1 MLSKVFNRRWPLCL
15 RTRVYECH
23 FWERGFSKQ
32 DLLTNHIDRTH
43 DRPHPFQHCDQKFST
58 KEDLQLHIPV
68 HTRQSCPYCSQ
79 VFPLRNELLKHVAHA
94 HADEDLS
101 ESNAKCWP
109 EFAYHVHVRDGNAKI
124 SYQYFKGSSFDPFH
138 LLPFKGKL
146 WSSVHVVLFHV
157 CYYEITHLIIK
168 RTFWKDLFFNF
179 GIEALVT

>member
-1 MLSKVFNRRWPLCL
+1 VKSFKIEILHVIQCVTKRFHRQLNQSLREVRRNFYLCL
-15 RTRVYECH
+15 VLICYLCCQRYSTEDDLYVYGTRVYECH

-32 DLLTNHIDRTH
+32 DLLTNHIDCTH

-68 HTRQSCPYCSQ
+68 HTGQSCPYCSQ

-124 SYQYFKGSSFDPFH
+124 SY
-138 LLPFKGKL
+138 
-146 WSSVHVVLFHV
+146 
-157 CYYEITHLIIK
+157 
-168 RTFWKDLFFNF
+168 
-179 GIEALVT
+179 